1 MLLFHPDTEHMR
13 FLNICLQE
21 RRNKKAKALLAAS
34 SSSLV
39 SALGWGLF
47 TFQFAPL
54 SSVDGRSCAPHEH
67 LLDVVQTAGVGFE
80 DGRVMEHLIE
90 SDAQEDYVE
99 LKDTATPTLG

>member
-1 MLLFHPDTEHMR
+1 MLLFHPETEHMR

-21 RRNKKAKALLAAS
+21 RRNKMGKALLAAS
-34 SSSLV
+34 TSFLV
-39 SALGWGLF
+39 SVLGWELF
-47 TFQFAPL
+47 TFEFSPLL
-54 SSVDGRSCAPHEH
+54 SSH

-99 LKDTATPTLG
+99 LKDTPTLG